1 MSRVVVN
8 TSNESVTATLGHSK
22 NRPAWPII
30 RFSRP
35 RSPHFLASG
44 RAPTSN
50 RNHARRRGLEFA
62 LTQVLVLRQLHDDV
76 APRPAHRHHGLGAA
90 TGERV
95 LDGGHTA
102 GLQLVGNDL
111 LRGRI
116 SRFSLDALVNIV
128 AALGRRVN
136 IELEVG

>member
-1 MSRVVVN
+1 MR
-8 TSNESVTATLGHSK
+8 LHPGHM
-22 NRPAWPII
+22 
-30 RFSRP
+30 FSR
-35 RSPHFLASG
+35 RL
-44 RAPTSN
+44 
-50 RNHARRRGLEFA
+50 NHEPLRGDLGPALRQYGLEFA

-128 AALGRRVN
+128 ATLGQRVN
-136 IELEVG
+136 VELEVE